1 MPYADAG
8 TAEIEFEVEKLRKE
22 RSELMQEMVDLQQQQ
37 RLTLQHARQVNERL
51 QSAELMQKRT
61 VSFLG
66 KLFENPAFLIRL
78 QHEKERRD
86 IGSPKVRRKF
96 VKQHQDQ
103 TGISDLFKE
112 GQIVRYQSAW
122 RDITNSSEIPEK
134 HPVSFEESPNY
145 LSPSLAKELSE
156 GEENLIS
163 DELATMHEVTP
174 LATADTDTIGL
185 MSSSGFGLEDT
196 LFKGKN
202 VMSSNQ
208 EVPAEEFVSFPEYL
222 TKDAEFPEFSLLGT
236 GSIIKQEDKWNK
248 DFNVS
253 GTPSSYGN
261 EPWENPINCEVP
273 EFGDTGGMS
282 DMWDLSSL

>member
-103 TGISDLFKE
+103 TGISDF
-112 GQIVRYQSAW
+112 
-122 RDITNSSEIPEK
+122 
-134 HPVSFEESPNY
+134 F
-145 LSPSLAKELSE
+145 
-156 GEENLIS
+156 
-163 DELATMHEVTP
+163 
-174 LATADTDTIGL
+174 
-185 MSSSGFGLEDT
+185 
-196 LFKGKN
+196 
-202 VMSSNQ
+202 
-208 EVPAEEFVSFPEYL
+208 
-222 TKDAEFPEFSLLGT
+222 
-236 GSIIKQEDKWNK
+236 
-248 DFNVS
+248 
-253 GTPSSYGN
+253 
-261 EPWENPINCEVP
+261 
-273 EFGDTGGMS
+273 
-282 DMWDLSSL
+282 